1 MEGEPGG
8 VEDGDNTMGAM
19 EGGDLDGDDEDDD
32 EEERSSGSLGGSG
45 GGGMMMMGGG
55 GGGMRPPDGFG
66 HHLSDSRAGSMDG
79 GGDLAAGGKGGGRR
93 PGGGGSS
100 SSRARNLEKVP
111 AGVAR
116 ALEDKLAAM
125 PPWDVRITREKLLQ
139 LGGLI
144 MVDSSPVSA
153 VTGGAG
159 RSTLVSSSSSAG
171 PIDC

>member
-8 VEDGDNTMGAM
+8 VEDGDNTMGGM
-19 EGGDLDGDDEDDD
+19 EGDLADGDDEDDE

-55 GGGMRPPDGFG
+55 GGGMMRPPDGFG
-66 HHLSDSRAGSMDG
+66 HHLSHSRAGSMDG
-79 GGDLAAGGKGGGRR
+79 GGDPAAAGGSGKGGGRR
-93 PGGGGSS
+93 PGGGGGSS

-144 MVDSSPVSA
+144 MVDSSPVS
-153 VTGGAG
+153 G
-159 RSTLVSSSSSAG
+159 RGRTQHAS
-171 PIDC
+171 